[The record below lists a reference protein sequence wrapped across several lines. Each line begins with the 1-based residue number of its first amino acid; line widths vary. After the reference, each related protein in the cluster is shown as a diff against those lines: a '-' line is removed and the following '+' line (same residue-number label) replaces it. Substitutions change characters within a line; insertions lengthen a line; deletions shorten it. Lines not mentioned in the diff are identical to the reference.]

1 MNESTELEYLR
12 DLNDVMRVQIE
23 TLRESLET
31 QRIEVQR
38 LETLVARLE
47 RLVDEKQAEIIR
59 LTVATPY

>member
-23 TLRESLET
+23 TLNESLADKRSE
-31 QRIEVQR
+31 I
-38 LETLVARLE
+38 ARLE
-47 RLVDEKQAEIIR
+47 ALCARYERIIDEKAAEIIR

>member
-12 DLNDVMRVQIE
+12 DLNDVMRVQTE
-23 TLRESLET
+23 TLREALNTERVENERL
-31 QRIEVQR
+31 RI
-38 LETLVARLE
+38 LIARLE

>member
-12 DLNDVMRVQIE
+12 DLNDVMRVQTE
-23 TLRESLET
+23 TLREALNTERVENERL
-31 QRIEVQR
+31 RI
-38 LETLVARLE
+38 LITRLE

>member
-23 TLRESLET
+23 TLRDALDKS
-31 QRIEVQR
+31 RIEVQR
-38 LETLVARLE
+38 LEALVARLE
-47 RLVDEKQAEIIR
+47 RVVDEKQGEIIR

>member
-23 TLRESLET
+23 TLREALNTERT
-31 QRIEVQR
+31 ENERLRVLITR
-38 LETLVARLE
+38 LEH
-47 RLVDEKQAEIIR
+47 LVDEKAAEIIR